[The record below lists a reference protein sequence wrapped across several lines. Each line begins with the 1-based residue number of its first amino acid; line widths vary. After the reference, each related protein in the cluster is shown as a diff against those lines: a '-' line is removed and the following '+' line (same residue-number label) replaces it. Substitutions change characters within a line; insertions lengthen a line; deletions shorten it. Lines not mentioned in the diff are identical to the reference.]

1 MADLEFDV
9 RCKEKRK
16 DEIGVLAG
24 SLNELSGNLSAAL
37 EKLQE
42 ANRQLRT
49 DMEREREEE
58 RKRTAFFVAASHE
71 LKTPVT
77 ILKGHIGGMLGKV
90 GAYRDRDFYL
100 RRSFEVTETME
111 KMVKEILTVSKMESG
126 TWEVRKESVDLPEL
140 VRCEVAELV
149 ELLEEKKMRLQ
160 IDLPEHLFRMADRSM
175 MEKVF
180 RNLLVNALRY
190 SPAGE
195 EIRIF
200 MTGQGEHVLFYI
212 ENTGIK
218 IPEESLPHLFEPF
231 YRVEHS
237 RNRASGGSGLGLYIV
252 KMILEQHGGSCAAEN
267 GRDGVRVMGRM

>member
-1 MADLEFDV
+1 
-9 RCKEKRK
+9 
-16 DEIGVLAG
+16 
-24 SLNELSGNLSAAL
+24 
-37 EKLQE
+37 
-42 ANRQLRT
+42 
-49 DMEREREEE
+49 
-58 RKRTAFFVAASHE
+58 
-71 LKTPVT
+71 
-77 ILKGHIGGMLGKV
+77 
-90 GAYRDRDFYL
+90 
-100 RRSFEVTETME
+100 
-111 KMVKEILTVSKMESG
+111 MVKEILTVSKMESG

-267 GRDGVRVMGRM
+267 GRDGVRVMWRM